1 MKNNDNHIFITDLEN
16 ENKLNYV
23 IDINS
28 LLTDIKVL
36 LKEYYVA
43 TFSED
48 GNNLVLKFNN
58 GQKFKLTLF
67 EEK

>member
-16 ENKLNYV
+16 ENNLNYV

>member
-16 ENKLNYV
+16 ENKLNYI

-28 LLTDIKVL
+28 LFTDIKVL

-48 GNNLVLKFNN
+48 SNNLVLKFNN
-58 GQKFKLTLF
+58 GQKFRLTLF